1 MQRALERHDA
11 GTARVIPVILRPVD
25 LYETPFTHL
34 QCLPRDKIGQT
45 LIDAEQ
51 IRRFL
56 IYARGMKL

>member
-1 MQRALERHDA
+1 MKRVLECHDA
-11 GTARVIPVILRPVD
+11 GTVRVIPVILRPVD
-25 LYETPFTHL
+25 LYESPFAHL

-56 IYARGMKL
+56 YMLGV